1 MNQSLSS
8 RRNFRLLTIALQ
20 ACQPP
25 VDWTQLAVH
34 PGLEWVGHAADCDD
48 GLRQALMT
56 YPDAIVLPWLESTM
70 KLFHALAGLRGE
82 RFAPLLVA
90 IMPETPAKDFLP
102 CDSAIAL
109 KVEQLH
115 QDGLAALLQ
124 PLLATHASTTV
135 ARGWPVEEK
144 PKRPLPFHSGWE
156 LTRRA

>member
-1 MNQSLSS
+1 MNPSLSS

-56 YPDAIVLPWLESTM
+56 YPDAIVLPWMGLTM

-90 IMPETPAKDFLP
+90 IMSETSSRDFSP
-102 CDSAIAL
+102 CDDAIVL
-109 KVEQLH
+109 RVEQLQ
-115 QDGLAALLQ
+115 QDGLATLLQ
-124 PLLATHASTTV
+124 PLLAARASTTV
-135 ARGWPVEEK
+135 AGGWPVEEK
-144 PKRPLPFHSGWE
+144 PKRPWSFHGGWE
-156 LTRRA
+156 LARRA